1 MYSELESLP
10 RTQLRKL
17 QDEKLRAMIHYVSE
31 RVPYYQ
37 KRFGERGIQPDDIRS
52 VDDLPRLP
60 FTRKQDLAEQYPF
73 GLLAVPREQVMR
85 IHASSGTMGKS
96 TIVCYTRNDIELF
109 SEMMARSLIAA
120 GARPGMILHN
130 AFNYGLFTTGLGV
143 HYGAEKLGM
152 TVVPT
157 SGGMLEQ
164 QLTLVLDLKPDVI
177 CCPPFYA
184 RALGEEFI
192 RRGIPPEQISLS
204 YALLGAEPWNES
216 MRAEIEE
223 NLGVRCTNLYGLT
236 EILGPGVSQECVEV
250 RAGSHIWEDHFYPE
264 VVDPMTGEPL
274 ADEKEGVLVFTHLSK
289 EAMPLLRYWTG
300 DITSLTHEPCA
311 CGRTHVKMGPIR
323 GRSDDLIVVQG
334 MNLYPAQIEAIM
346 RGIPE
351 ALPSYQIVVTRK
363 GSQDDIEIKVEV
375 TEPIFREIAQET
387 LDEQGAVADHRMRN
401 LRASIQSKIKGTIGL
416 NAKVT
421 LLAPGILPR
430 SEGGRVRRVLDLRK
444 Q

>member
-31 RVPYYQ
+31 RVPYYK
-37 KRFGERGIQPDDIRS
+37 KRFGELGIQPDDIRS

-73 GLLAVPREQVMR
+73 GFLAVPREQVMR
-85 IHASSGTMGKS
+85 IHAISGTMGKS
-96 TIVCYTRNDIELF
+96 TIVSYTRNDIELF
-109 SEMMARSLIAA
+109 SQMMARSLIAA

-164 QLTLVLDLKPDVI
+164 QMTLVLDLKPDVI

-192 RRGIPPEQISLS
+192 RHGISPEEISLK

-216 MRAEIEE
+216 MRTEIDE

-236 EILGPGVSQECVEV
+236 EILGPGVSQECIEV

-264 VVDPMTGEPL
+264 VVDPITGEPL

-346 RGIPE
+346 KSIPE
-351 ALPSYQIVVTRK
+351 ALPSYQIVVTQK

-401 LRASIQSKIKGTIGL
+401 LRTSIQSKIKGTIGL
-416 NAKVT
+416 NSRVT

-430 SEGGRVRRVLDLRK
+430 SEGGRVHRVLDLRK
-444 Q
+444 H

>member
-17 QDEKLRAMIHYVSE
+17 QDEKLRAMIDYVSE
-31 RVPYYQ
+31 SVPFYQ
-37 KRFGERGIQPDDIRS
+37 KRFWECGIQPDDIRS

-130 AFNYGLFTTGLGV
+130 AFNYGLGTLGLGV

>member
-10 RTQLRKL
+10 RAQLRKL
-17 QDEKLRAMIHYVSE
+17 QDEKLRAMMHAVSE
-31 RVPYYQ
+31 RVPFYQ
-37 KRFGERGIQPDDIRS
+37 RRFREHGIRPDDIRS

-73 GLLAVPREQVMR
+73 GLLAVPREQVIR

-96 TIVCYTRNDIELF
+96 TVVCYTRNDIELF
-109 SEMMARSLIAA
+109 SEMMSRSLIAA

-130 AFNYGLFTTGLGV
+130 AFNYGLGTLGLGV

-152 TVVPT
+152 TVVPA

-164 QLTLVLDLKPDVI
+164 QTTLVLDLRPDVI

-192 RRGIPPEQISLS
+192 GHGIPPEEISLS
-204 YALLGAEPWNES
+204 YALLGAETWNES
-216 MRAEIEE
+216 MRVEIDE

-236 EILGPGVSQECVEV
+236 EILGPGISQECVEV

-264 VVDPMTGEPL
+264 VADPTTGEPL
-274 ADEKEGVLVFTHLSK
+274 ADGKEGVLVLTHLSK

-300 DITSLTHEPCA
+300 GITSLTHEPCA

-346 RGIPE
+346 KGIPE
-351 ALPSYQIVVTRK
+351 ALPSYQIVVTQK
-363 GSQDDIEIKVEV
+363 GSQDEIEIKVEV

-387 LDEQGAVADHRMRN
+387 LDEQGAVADQRMRN

-416 NAKVT
+416 QAKVT

>member
-37 KRFGERGIQPDDIRS
+37 KRFGERGIRPDDIRS

-96 TIVCYTRNDIELF
+96 TIVCYTSNDIELF

-130 AFNYGLFTTGLGV
+130 AFNYGMFTTGLGV

-164 QLTLVLDLKPDVI
+164 QMTLVLDLKPDVI

-192 RRGIPPEQISLS
+192 RRGIPPEEISLT

-216 MRAEIEE
+216 MRTEIDE

-264 VVDPMTGEPL
+264 VVDPVTGGPL
-274 ADEKEGVLVFTHLSK
+274 ADENEGVLVFTHLSK

-334 MNLYPAQIEAIM
+334 MNLYPAQIEVIM
-346 RGIPE
+346 KGIPE
-351 ALPSYQIVVTRK
+351 ALPSYQIVVTQK

-387 LDEQGAVADHRMRN
+387 LDEQGAEADHRMRN
-401 LRASIQSKIKGTIGL
+401 LRTSIQSKIKGTIGL

-430 SEGGRVRRVLDLRK
+430 SEGGRVHRVLDLRK

>member
-1 MYSELESLP
+1 MYSQLESLP

-31 RVPYYQ
+31 RVPFYQ
-37 KRFGERGIQPDDIRS
+37 QRLRERGIQPDDIRS

-96 TIVCYTRNDIELF
+96 TVVCYTRNDIELF
-109 SEMMARSLIAA
+109 AEMMARSLVTA
-120 GARPGMILHN
+120 GACPGMILHN

-164 QLTLVLDLKPDVI
+164 QLTLILDLKPDVI

-192 RRGIPPEQISLS
+192 RRGIPPEEISLT

-216 MRAEIEE
+216 MRTEIDE
-223 NLGVRCTNLYGLT
+223 NLGVQCTNLYGLT
-236 EILGPGVSQECVEV
+236 EILGPGVAQECIEV

-264 VVDPMTGEPL
+264 VVDPISGEPL
-274 ADEKEGVLVFTHLSK
+274 ADENEGVLVLTHLSK

-311 CGRTHVKMGPIR
+311 CGRTHVKMSPIR
-323 GRSDDLIVVQG
+323 SRSDDLIVVQG
-334 MNLYPAQIEAIM
+334 MNLYPAQIEAVIM
-346 RGIPE
+346 GIPE
-351 ALPSYQIVVTRK
+351 ALPAYQIVVAQK

-401 LRASIQSKIKGTIGL
+401 LRTSIQSKIKGTIGL
-416 NAKVT
+416 NARVT

-430 SEGGRVRRVLDLRK
+430 GEGGRVRRVLDLRK
-444 Q
+444 H

>member
-1 MYSELESLP
+1 MSSQLESLP

-17 QDEKLRAMIHYVSE
+17 QDEKLRVMIHYVSE
-31 RVPYYQ
+31 RVPFYQ
-37 KRFGERGIQPDDIRS
+37 KRFGECGIQADDIRS

-85 IHASSGTMGKS
+85 LHASSGTMGKS
-96 TIVCYTRNDIELF
+96 TVVCYTRNDIELF
-109 SEMMARSLIAA
+109 SEMMARS
-120 GARPGMILHN
+120 GMILHN

-164 QLTLVLDLKPDVI
+164 QLTLILDLKPDVI

-184 RALGEEFI
+184 RALGEEII
-192 RRGIPPEQISLS
+192 RRGIPPEEISLT

-216 MRAEIEE
+216 MRTEIDE

-236 EILGPGVSQECVEV
+236 EILGPGVAQECIEV

-264 VVDPMTGEPL
+264 VVDPISGEPL
-274 ADEKEGVLVFTHLSK
+274 ADENEGVLVFTHLSK
-289 EAMPLLRYWTG
+289 EAMPLIRYWTG
-300 DITSLTHEPCA
+300 DITSLTHEPFA
-311 CGRTHVKMGPIR
+311 CGRTHVKMSPIR
-323 GRSDDLIVVQG
+323 SRSDDLIIVQG

-346 RGIPE
+346 KGIPE
-351 ALPSYQIVVTRK
+351 ALPSYQIVVTQK
-363 GSQDDIEIKVEV
+363 GSQDEIEIKVEV
-375 TEPIFREIAQET
+375 TEPIFREIAHET

-401 LRASIQSKIKGTIGL
+401 LRTSIQSKIKGTIGL
-416 NAKVT
+416 NARVT
-421 LLAPGILPR
+421 LLSPGILPR
-430 SEGGRVRRVLDLRK
+430 GEGGRVHRVLDLRK
-444 Q
+444 H

>member
-1 MYSELESLP
+1 MSSQLESLP

-17 QDEKLRAMIHYVSE
+17 QDEKLRVLMHYVSE
-31 RVPYYQ
+31 RVPFYK
-37 KRFGERGIQPDDIRS
+37 KRFGERGIQADDIRS

-73 GLLAVPREQVMR
+73 GLLAVAREQVMR
-85 IHASSGTMGKS
+85 LHASSGTMGKS
-96 TIVCYTRNDIELF
+96 TVVCYTRNDIELF

-120 GARPGMILHN
+120 GAGPGMILHN
-130 AFNYGLFTTGLGV
+130 AFNYGLGTLGLGV

-164 QLTLVLDLKPDVI
+164 QLTLILDLKPDVI
-177 CCPPFYA
+177 CCPPFYT

-192 RRGIPPEQISLS
+192 RRGIPPEEISLK
-204 YALLGAEPWNES
+204 YALLGAQPWNES
-216 MRAEIEE
+216 MRTEIDE

-236 EILGPGVSQECVEV
+236 EILGPGVAQECIEV

-264 VVDPMTGEPL
+264 VVDPISGEPL
-274 ADEKEGVLVFTHLSK
+274 ADENEGVLVLTHLSK
-289 EAMPLLRYWTG
+289 EAMPLVRYWTG
-300 DITSLTHEPCA
+300 DITSLTHEPCE
-311 CGRTHVKMGPIR
+311 CGRTHVKMSPIR

-346 RGIPE
+346 KGIPE
-351 ALPSYQIVVTRK
+351 ALPSYQIVVTQK

-387 LDEQGAVADHRMRN
+387 LDEQGALADHRMRN
-401 LRASIQSKIKGTIGL
+401 LRTSIQSKIKGTIGL
-416 NAKVT
+416 NSRVT
-421 LLAPGILPR
+421 LLAPGILP
-430 SEGGRVRRVLDLRK
+430 SGEGGRVRRVLDLRK
-444 Q
+444 H

>member
-1 MYSELESLP
+1 MYSQLESLP
-10 RTQLRKL
+10 RTQLREL
-17 QDEKLRAMIHYVSE
+17 QDETLHTMIRYVSE
-31 RVPYYQ
+31 RAPFYQ
-37 KRFGERGIQPDDIRS
+37 QRFRELGIQPDGIRS

-73 GLLAVPREQVMR
+73 GLLAVPREQVIR

-96 TIVCYTRNDIELF
+96 TVVCYTRNDIELF
-109 SEMMARSLIAA
+109 SEMMARSLVAA

-130 AFNYGLFTTGLGV
+130 AYNYGLFTTGLGA

-157 SGGMLEQ
+157 SGGMIEQ
-164 QLTLVLDLKPDVI
+164 QMTLILDLKPDVI
-177 CCPPFYA
+177 CCPPSYA
-184 RALGEEFI
+184 RTLGEEFM
-192 RRGIPPEQISLS
+192 RRGIPPEEISLK
-204 YALLGAEPWNES
+204 YALLGAEPWTES
-216 MRAEIEE
+216 IRAEVDE

-274 ADEKEGVLVFTHLSK
+274 PDGKEGVLVFTHLSK
-289 EAMPLLRYWTG
+289 EAMPLLRYWTS
-300 DITSLTHEPCA
+300 DLTSLTHEPCA

-323 GRSDDLIVVQG
+323 GRSDDLIMVQG
-334 MNLYPAQIEAIM
+334 TNLYPAQIEAIM
-346 RGIPE
+346 KSIPE
-351 ALPSYQIVVTRK
+351 AVPYYQIVVTRK
-363 GSQDDIEIKVEV
+363 GSLDDIEIKVEV

-401 LRASIQSKIKGTIGL
+401 LRTSIQSKIKGTIGL
-416 NAKVT
+416 TTKVT
-421 LLAPGILPR
+421 LLAPGTIPR
-430 SEGGRVRRVLDLRK
+430 SAGGRVRRVLDLRK
-444 Q
+444 H